1 MNIYVDVVIMENFI
15 VDLFILV
22 ITCKILK
29 IQTNKIRIIIASIIG
44 GVYSIVM
51 VIPQINIFASIPFQI
66 AISFI
71 IIFIAFNKNRIF
83 IIFKG
88 VGVFILVSIVLSG
101 MCFMFTIVQSNYSVD
116 KSFQVEDNS
125 FKNIILSLIII
136 YFISC
141 RIIAFI
147 KDRTVVSNFIF
158 DIEFEYSGKISSIKG
173 FLDTGNELSEPST
186 NLPCIL
192 VEQKFLDIKHC
203 SDENLYYISY
213 NAIGVKG
220 ILKGVKV
227 DNVLIKKEGKEYK
240 RIVAIL
246 CPCEEVLSSNL
257 GRDYIW
263 I

>member
-1 MNIYVDVVIMENFI
+1 
-15 VDLFILV
+15 
-22 ITCKILK
+22 
-29 IQTNKIRIIIASIIG
+29 
-44 GVYSIVM
+44 
-51 VIPQINIFASIPFQI
+51 
-66 AISFI
+66 
-71 IIFIAFNKNRIF
+71 
-83 IIFKG
+83 
-88 VGVFILVSIVLSG
+88 
-101 MCFMFTIVQSNYSVD
+101 MFTIVQSNYSVD

-158 DIEFEYSGKISSIKG
+158 DIEFEYSGKIS
-173 FLDTGNELSEPST
+173 EPST

-192 VEQKFLDIKHC
+192 VEQRFLDIKHC

-246 CPCEEVLSSNL
+246 CPCEEVLSSNQEFNAL
-257 GRDYIW
+257 LSRGI